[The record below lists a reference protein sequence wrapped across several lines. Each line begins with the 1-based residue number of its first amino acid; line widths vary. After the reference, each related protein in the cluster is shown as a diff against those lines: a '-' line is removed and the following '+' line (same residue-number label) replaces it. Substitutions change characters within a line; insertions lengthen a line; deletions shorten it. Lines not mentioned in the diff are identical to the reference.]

1 MNKKTLVTNYSL
13 IKYQYHNIHS
23 AGPEQ
28 YFNSP
33 WIAYIKKGSA
43 EFLYK
48 GKIIYAHEGDLVY
61 ISTGTKYGSVWF
73 GSPDIEW
80 YSIGF
85 SFKSKYDFYEYP
97 FQILKGYPCELIDK
111 MAEMYESSYML
122 SVSCFYRLIDD
133 VYKKLKPS
141 EHITYT
147 SVEPAIEYIENN
159 YTQSI
164 SVDELAKL
172 CNCSESGFFKIFKKS
187 TGVTP
192 VSYKHNVMIQH
203 ALELLSYTNMSIEE
217 ISLRVGFSSSN
228 YFRKIFEKIIGK
240 TPKEIRKK

>member
-1 MNKKTLVTNYSL
+1 MF
-13 IKYQYHNIHS
+13 
-23 AGPEQ
+23 E
-28 YFNSP
+28 
-33 WIAYIKKGSA
+33 
-43 EFLYK
+43 
-48 GKIIYAHEGDLVY
+48 IYE
-61 ISTGTKYGSVWF
+61 T
-73 GSPDIEW
+73 
-80 YSIGF
+80 
-85 SFKSKYDFYEYP
+85 
-97 FQILKGYPCELIDK
+97 
-111 MAEMYESSYML
+111 SYML
-122 SVSCFYRLIDD
+122 SVSYFYQLIED
-133 VYKKLKPS
+133 VYKKLKPA

-164 SVDELAKL
+164 CIAELAKL
-172 CNCSESGFFKIFKKS
+172 CNCSESGFFRTFKKS

-217 ISLRVGFSSSN
+217 ISLKVGFSSSN

>member
-1 MNKKTLVTNYSL
+1 MNKNTLVTSYL
-13 IKYQYHNIHS
+13 LKKYKYKNIHS
-23 AGPEQ
+23 AGRDQ
-28 YFNSP
+28 HFNNP
-33 WIAYIKKGSA
+33 WIAYVKKGYA
-43 EFLYK
+43 EILYN
-48 GKIIYAHEGDLVY
+48 GKTIYAYEGDLIY
-61 ISTGTKYGSVWF
+61 IATGTKYGSVWF

-80 YSIGF
+80 YSAGF
-85 SFKSKYDFYEYP
+85 AFKSNYDFYEYP
-97 FQILKGYPCELIDK
+97 FQILKDYPCELIDK
-111 MAEMYESSYML
+111 MFEIYETSYML
-122 SVSCFYRLIDD
+122 SVSYFYQLIED
-133 VYKKLKPS
+133 VYKKLKPA
-141 EHITYT
+141 EHVTYT

-164 SVDELAKL
+164 CIAELAKL
-172 CNCSESGFFKIFKKS
+172 CNCSESGFFRTFKKS

-217 ISLRVGFSSSN
+217 ISLKVGFSSSN